1 MRVLIV
7 EDEFLI
13 AQLLESVVK
22 DHGYETIG
30 PVATV
35 EQALA
40 YAPRADVALVD
51 LGLSDGDSGRLL
63 ARRLI
68 DRFRIDVIFVTGDP
82 GAVQQGFDGAL
93 AVICKPFREEE
104 IVKALAMALEKRNR
118 SALRPD
124 PARLSSLDSAGT
136 P

>member
-7 EDEFLI
+7 EDEPMI
-13 AQLLESVVK
+13 AELLEVLVQEQG
-22 DHGYETIG
+22 HEALG

-40 YAPRADVALVD
+40 YAPRGDIALVD
-51 LGLSDGDSGRLL
+51 LGLSDGNSGHLL

-68 DRFRIDVIFVTGDP
+68 DRFGIDVIFVTGDP
-82 GAVQQGFDGAL
+82 GQLQGFDGAL
-93 AVICKPFREEE
+93 AVVRKPFRDEE
-104 IVKALAMALEKRNR
+104 IADALAKAIDKRSR
-118 SALRPD
+118 SV
-124 PARLSSLDSAGT
+124 ARRAV

>member
-13 AQLLESVVK
+13 AELLKNVVQ
-22 DHGYETIG
+22 DYGYETIG
-30 PVATV
+30 PVSTV

-40 YAPRADVALVD
+40 YAPRADIALVD
-51 LGLSDGDSGRLL
+51 LGLSDGHSGHLL

-68 DRFRIDVIFVTGDP
+68 DRFGIDVIFVTGDP

-93 AVICKPFREEE
+93 AVVRKPFRDEE
-104 IVKALAMALEKRNR
+104 IADALARAFDKRSR
-118 SALRPD
+118 SVARPSGV
-124 PARLSSLDSAGT
+124 SS
-136 P
+136 